1 MINSIVTHP
10 GGAHKDE
17 FLACAVLL
25 SKDSLPIYRREPT
38 EVDLADLED
47 VKDLLPH
54 LEDDSLDDRTVASIL
69 KKISKEDILYYLNNS
84 ALSRDTFEA
93 KVR

>member
-1 MINSIVTHP
+1 
-10 GGAHKDE
+10 
-17 FLACAVLL
+17 
-25 SKDSLPIYRREPT
+25 
-38 EVDLADLED
+38 
-47 VKDLLPH
+47 
-54 LEDDSLDDRTVASIL
+54 LDDRTVASIL